1 MIEKITIIFV
11 SFHSEKKIVEY
22 LERLNNKYKI
32 IIIDNANDQF
42 LSKKLKNF
50 QDLEIVSN
58 EKNLGFGSAANQA
71 LKKVNTKYALHLDI
85 DSKID
90 TNSIEKMI
98 EESDRIKDFAILA
111 PEILN
116 HKYKEENFIKKNY
129 EDKYN
134 LMNFVEGCCLFF
146 NIKEINE
153 IGYFDENFFL
163 YFEEVDLVKRLINK
177 NKKIILLNNIFI
189 EHEGRASVDTKY
201 NDEIEIN
208 RNWHYMWSKFYYHKK
223 HFGYFYAII
232 KIGKSFFSSGFK
244 SIIYSIM
251 GNNVKKNKYKARF
264 SGCLNSILLKKSWYR
279 PKL

>member
-116 HKYKEENFIKKNY
+116 HKYLVINIYFHIVQK
-129 EDKYN
+129 
-134 LMNFVEGCCLFF
+134 LF
-146 NIKEINE
+146 
-153 IGYFDENFFL
+153 L
-163 YFEEVDLVKRLINK
+163 
-177 NKKIILLNNIFI
+177 KKI
-189 EHEGRASVDTKY
+189 
-201 NDEIEIN
+201 
-208 RNWHYMWSKFYYHKK
+208 
-223 HFGYFYAII
+223 HF
-232 KIGKSFFSSGFK
+232 
-244 SIIYSIM
+244 
-251 GNNVKKNKYKARF
+251 
-264 SGCLNSILLKKSWYR
+264 
-279 PKL
+279 